1 MIFILHRAEK
11 MVLRTLRSAARTP
24 RRSCKGHVNMNRA
37 GLSPDFENHTA
48 ARYGCSHGVLRH
60 HVKPRHRRCGSAPHV
75 CRSSLQTPCGAPHVC
90 RSSLQTPCGAPHVC
104 RPSLQTPCGAP
115 YVCRSSLQTPC
126 GAPHASLAYGAPSHL
141 TPCPFIWQIPGVPD
155 FILHPGGCS

>member
-1 MIFILHRAEK
+1 MLFILHRAEK
-11 MVLRTLRSAARTP
+11 KVLRPLRGAARTL

-48 ARYGCSHGVLRH
+48 ARYGCSHDVLRY

-104 RPSLQTPCGAP
+104 R
-115 YVCRSSLQTPC
+115 SSLQTPC

-141 TPCPFIWQIPGVPD
+141 TPCPVIWQIPGVPD